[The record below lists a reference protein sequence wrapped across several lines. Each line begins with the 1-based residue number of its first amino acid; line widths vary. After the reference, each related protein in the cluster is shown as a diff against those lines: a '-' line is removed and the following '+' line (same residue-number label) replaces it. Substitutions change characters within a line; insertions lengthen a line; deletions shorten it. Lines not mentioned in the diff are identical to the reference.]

1 MSNREIIEGEIEE
14 YEMDAALLRKY
25 GDNYGA
31 WLCRREII
39 KIKRTI
45 K

>member
-1 MSNREIIEGEIEE
+1 MSNRKIIEKEIEE

-39 KIKRTI
+39 KLKKMIK
-45 K
+45 